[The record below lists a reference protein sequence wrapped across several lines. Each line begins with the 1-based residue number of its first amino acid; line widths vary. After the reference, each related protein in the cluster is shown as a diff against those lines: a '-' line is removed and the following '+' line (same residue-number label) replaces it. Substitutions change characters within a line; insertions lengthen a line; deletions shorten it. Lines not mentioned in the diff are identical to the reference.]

1 LSRISR
7 SKNTTQVVF
16 SGKGQLNGKVPRGGG
31 GGGGGGHVGP
41 SSNHSN
47 HIILME
53 CHYII
58 MVVYQ
63 TILEKWSMDFANDND
78 WSNFVTI

>member
-1 LSRISR
+1 MSRISR
-7 SKNTTQVVF
+7 SKNTTQVFF
-16 SGKGQLNGKVPRGGG
+16 SGKGQLNGKVPSRGDL
-31 GGGGGGHVGP
+31 VRP

-47 HIILME
+47 HAILME
-53 CHYII
+53 CHNII

-63 TILEKWSMDFANDND
+63 TVLEKWSIDFANDND